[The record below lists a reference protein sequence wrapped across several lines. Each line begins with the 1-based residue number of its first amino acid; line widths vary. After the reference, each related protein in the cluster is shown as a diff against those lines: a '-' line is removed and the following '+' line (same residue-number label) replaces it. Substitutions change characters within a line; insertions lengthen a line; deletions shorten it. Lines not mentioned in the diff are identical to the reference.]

1 MNIKVTIAVDK
12 SFEDEIKVLQK
23 TYEDGD
29 IAEFM
34 KVEGDYLEKLLDIT
48 KKYGNSGNSF
58 QVSFAVKVEVE

>member
-1 MNIKVTIAVDK
+1 MKIKLSIAVDK
-12 SFEDEIKVLQK
+12 SFEDEITVLQK

-34 KVEGDYLEKLLDIT
+34 KVESDYLEKLLDIT
-48 KKYGNSGNSF
+48 KKYGNSGISF